1 MICPVCKGSGRV
13 RRRFL
18 LFFTRRARCVHCLG
32 TGEFPPP
39 IVEQVRSAP
48 GYIRDDDP
56 FDRRTSSI
64 GTSPPERDDSF
75 EVGSGGRS
83 GGGGGGASWGDASD
97 KEPPVIADPF
107 GSESSFGS
115 GSVAAGDAFEDSST
129 ESGSSD
135 GDSDSGP
142 AY

>member
-1 MICPVCKGSGRV
+1 MICPVCNGSGRV

-39 IVEQVRSAP
+39 IVEEVRSAP

-56 FDRRTSSI
+56 FDRRSSI
-64 GTSPPERDDSF
+64 GTSSRDRDDSF
-75 EVGSGGRS
+75 EVGTGGRS

-97 KEPPVIADPF
+97 NEPPVIADPF
-107 GSESSFGS
+107 ASDASVGD
-115 GSVAAGDAFEDSST
+115 VAAAAAVEESST
-129 ESGSSD
+129 EGSSSD
-135 GDSDSGP
+135 GDSDSSP